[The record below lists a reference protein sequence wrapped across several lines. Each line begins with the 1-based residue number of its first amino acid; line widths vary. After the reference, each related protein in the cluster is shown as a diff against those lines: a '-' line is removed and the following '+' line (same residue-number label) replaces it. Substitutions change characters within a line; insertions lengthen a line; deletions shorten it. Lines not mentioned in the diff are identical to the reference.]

1 MHVHVVSAMRCAG
14 VALAFLIGAT
24 AAHAQQGS
32 ILVQVNEQG
41 TARPVEAV
49 QVNVVGT
56 NLGGVTNS
64 EGRLLL
70 RNVPQGTVQ
79 VRALRVGYAE
89 QRKPVQ
95 VAAGQQATVDFT
107 LAQVAVSIAPVVTTA
122 TGQTAREELGNAVA
136 TINVSEVTQTAPVA
150 TIGDVLNSRAPGVTV
165 ITGSQTG
172 SGSRIRIRGQ
182 SSLNLSN
189 DPIYIIDGVRMTRN
203 SGSSELFTGGTQPTR
218 VSDINPDEIENI
230 EVVKGPSAAT
240 LYGTDAANGVVVIT
254 TKRGRAG
261 PARWTAYVEGGLIA
275 DRNDY
280 PTNYTIWGR
289 TPGTTTGRACT
300 LPQVSAGTCIRDSV
314 RTLNIFE
321 EDDLTPIG
329 LGNRYQFGAQ
339 VSGGTDIVRY
349 FVSAER
355 EGEMGIFELP
365 EFERKRFDS
374 LGLPVAEWVERPN
387 ALTRNSIRTNLSAAL
402 NSKLDISV
410 FLNFIN
416 LDQRFSQESNATA
429 GIGSQ
434 AFGGP
439 GYRTNGVV
447 SGLGTPLNGYRA
459 WTPAYTWEE
468 KVGQRLNRYIGS
480 ISANWRPT
488 SWLDTR
494 MNFGNDFTDRV
505 DDNLLLRGSGP
516 PLTAI
521 YRLGFKVNS
530 RADIRNLS
538 ADLASSASWQ
548 FRPTILS
555 RTTVGVQYVDYKL
568 ELGEATGED
577 LPPGQQI
584 PNNAA
589 EPSVEEAS
597 DYSKT
602 LGLFVEQSVTLNDRL
617 FLTAAVRTDQ
627 NSAFGTEFQR
637 VFYPKGSVSWILSDE
652 PFFPEMGWL
661 SYFRLRSAYG
671 ASGVQPGTNDA
682 LRTFQG
688 EATNIH
694 SVDLPAVQFDDIGN
708 SELRPERTTELELG
722 FEARVLNDRATIDL
736 THYRKRTKD
745 ALINAI
751 VPPSYG
757 SVATTV
763 RRNLGAVQ
771 NVGWELLVS
780 TQLLQRESFGAD
792 LTLSGSTNANKL
804 LSLGG
809 TPPQIGTTFRVVEG
823 YPLFGF
829 WERKIRGWDDK
840 NGDGIL
846 TYNANAALNE
856 VFVDDS
862 ASFIGYVQPR
872 HNITATGGLDL
883 FRRILRVQA
892 MFDWRGG
899 HYWYNNTERIR
910 CVSRANCNGLMNPD
924 ASFEEQ
930 AMVVATRDHPTRTV
944 AGFIQKGDFLRFREM
959 SVSLRAPERWAA
971 MMRASSAQFV
981 LTARNLAVWSGY
993 RGVDPETDRLAGE
1006 STANGTERPDEFQ
1019 TFGPTSSLIF
1029 RVNLGF

>member
-1 MHVHVVSAMRCAG
+1 MHIHVVSAMRCAG
-14 VALAFLIGAT
+14 VALALVVSAGALR
-24 AAHAQQGS
+24 AQQGS
-32 ILVQVNEQG
+32 IQVQVTEQGTGRPVEQVQVNI
-41 TARPVEAV
+41 
-49 QVNVVGT
+49 VGT

-70 RNVPQGTVQ
+70 RNVRTGTVQ

-89 QRKPVQ
+89 QRRAVQ
-95 VAAGQQATVDFT
+95 VAAGEQASVEFA

-122 TGQTAREELGNAVA
+122 TGQTAREELGNAISTIDVA
-136 TINVSEVTQTAPVA
+136 NVAETAPVA
-150 TIGDVLNSRAPGVTV
+150 TIADVLNSRAPGVTV
-165 ITGSQTG
+165 VTGTQTG
-172 SGSRIRIRGQ
+172 SGSRVRIRGQ

-189 DPIYIIDGVRMTRN
+189 DPIYVIDGVRMTRN
-203 SGSSELFTGGTQPTR
+203 CNSSELFTGGTQPCR
-218 VSDINPDEIENI
+218 AGDINPDEIENLEI
-230 EVVKGPSAAT
+230 VKGPSAAT

-254 TKRGRAG
+254 TKRGRSG
-261 PARWTAYVEGGLIA
+261 PARWTTYVEGGLIS

-280 PTNYTIWGR
+280 PTNYTGWGHS
-289 TPGTTTGRACT
+289 PGSTTMRACT
-300 LPQVSAGTCIRDSV
+300 LPQVSAGSCIRDSV

-339 VSGGTDIVRY
+339 VSGGTEIVRY
-349 FVSAER
+349 FVAAER
-355 EGEMGIFELP
+355 EGEQGIFKLP
-365 EFERKRFDS
+365 KFEERRFDS
-374 LGLPVAEWVERPN
+374 LGITPAEWVEKPN
-387 ALTRNSIRTNLSAAL
+387 VLARNSIRANLSAAAS
-402 NSKLDISV
+402 SKLDLSV

-416 LDQRFSQESNATA
+416 IDQRFTQESNATA
-429 GIGSQ
+429 GIGSH

-439 GYRTNGVV
+439 GYRENGSVPG
-447 SGLGTPLNGYRA
+447 GLGTPLNGYRQ
-459 WTPAYTWEE
+459 WTPAYTYEE
-468 KVGQRLNRYIGS
+468 KVQQRLNRYIGS

-516 PLTAI
+516 PLTST
-521 YRLGFKVNS
+521 YRLGFKFNT

-538 ADLASSASWQ
+538 ADIASSASWQ
-548 FRPTILS
+548 VRPSVLS
-555 RTTVGVQYVDYKL
+555 RTTVGVQYVDSKL
-568 ELGEATGED
+568 DFGEAGGQD

-589 EPSVEEAS
+589 EPSSRESATL
-597 DYSKT
+597 SKT
-602 LGLFVEQSVTLNDRL
+602 LGLFVEESVTLNDRL
-617 FLTAAVRTDQ
+617 FLVGALRTDQ

-637 VFYPKGSVSWILSDE
+637 VFYPKASISWIVSE
-652 PFFPEMGWL
+652 ESFFPQAEWMNYL
-661 SYFRLRSAYG
+661 RLRSAYG

-682 LRTFQG
+682 LRTYAG
-688 EATNIH
+688 EASNIRGLD
-694 SVDLPAVQFDDIGN
+694 VPAVQFDDIGN
-708 SELRPERTTELELG
+708 DALKPERTTELELG
-722 FEARVLNDRATIDL
+722 FEARFLGDRATLDV

-745 ALINAI
+745 ALIDAVI
-751 VPPSYG
+751 PPSFG
-757 SVATTV
+757 SLATTL

-771 NVGWELLVS
+771 NNGWEVLLS
-780 TQLLQRESFGAD
+780 TQILQRESFGFD
-792 LTLSGSTNANKL
+792 LTVSGSTNSNKL

-809 TPPQIGTTFRVVEG
+809 TPPQIGVTTRVVEG

-829 WERKIRGWDDK
+829 WGRKISGWQDK

-846 TYNANAALNE
+846 TYNSNASLNE

-862 ASFIGYVQPR
+862 ASFIGYIQPR
-872 HNITATGGLDL
+872 HNITTTGGLDL
-883 FRRILRVQA
+883 FKRALRVQA

-899 HYWYNNTERIR
+899 HHWYNNTERIR
-910 CVSRANCNGLMNPD
+910 CVSRGNCNGLMNPE

-930 AMVVATRDHPTRTV
+930 AMVVATRDHPARTV

-959 SVSLRAPERWAA
+959 SVALRAPERWAA
-971 MMRASSAQFV
+971 MMRAASAQFV
-981 LTARNLAVWSGY
+981 VTARNIAVWTDY

-1006 STANGTERPDEFQ
+1006 SNDRPDEFQ

>member
-1 MHVHVVSAMRCAG
+1 MAIHVVSAMRCAT
-14 VALAFLIGAT
+14 VALALFANAT
-24 AAHAQQGS
+24 AARAQQGS

-64 EGRLLL
+64 DGRLLL
-70 RNVPQGTVQ
+70 RNVPAGTAQ

-89 QRKPVQ
+89 QRRPVQ
-95 VAAGQQATVDFT
+95 VASGQQAVVEFI

-122 TGQTAREELGNAVA
+122 TGQTAREELGNAVS
-136 TINVSEVTQTAPVA
+136 TINVADVTQTAPVS
-150 TIGDVLNSRAPGVTV
+150 TIADVLNSRAPGVTV
-165 ITGSQTG
+165 VTGTQTG

-203 SGSSELFTGGTQPTR
+203 SNSSELFTGGTQPSR
-218 VSDINPDEIENI
+218 AADINPDEIENI
-230 EVVKGPSAAT
+230 EIVKGPSAAT

-261 PARWTAYVEGGLIA
+261 PARWTAYVEGGLIQ

-280 PTNYTIWGR
+280 PTNYTIWGHS
-289 TPGTTTGRACT
+289 PGSTTGRACT
-300 LPQVSAGTCIRDSV
+300 LPQVSIGSCVRDSV
-314 RTLNIFE
+314 RTLDIMA
-321 EDDLTPIG
+321 DDELTPIG
-329 LGNRYQFGAQ
+329 MGNRYQFGAQ

-349 FVSAER
+349 FISAER
-355 EGEMGIFELP
+355 EGETGVFELP
-365 EFERKRFDS
+365 KFERRRFDS
-374 LGLPVAEWVERPN
+374 LGTTPAEWTERPN
-387 ALTRNSIRTNLSAAL
+387 VLGRNSIRANLSAAAS
-402 NSKLDISV
+402 SKLDLSV

-416 LDQRFSQESNATA
+416 IDQRYSPESNATV

-434 AFGGP
+434 VFGGP
-439 GYRTNGVV
+439 GFRGNGVV
-447 SGLGTPLNGYRA
+447 GGGLGTPLNGYRA

-468 KVGQRLNRYIGS
+468 KLGQRLNRYIGS

-516 PLTAI
+516 PINST
-521 YRLGFKVNS
+521 YRLGFKVNT
-530 RADIRNLS
+530 RADIRNVS
-538 ADLASSASWQ
+538 ADIASSASWQ
-548 FRPTILS
+548 FRENVLS

-568 ELGEATGED
+568 QFGEASGED

-589 EPSVEEAS
+589 EPDSRESS

-602 LGLFVEQSVTLNDRL
+602 LGLFVEESVTLNDRL
-617 FLTAAVRTDQ
+617 FLTAALRTDQ

-637 VFYPKGSVSWILSDE
+637 VFYPKASVSWILSDE
-652 PFFPEMGWL
+652 GFFPEMAWM
-661 SYFRLRSAYG
+661 SYFRLRTAYG
-671 ASGVQPGTNDA
+671 ASGVQPGSNDA
-682 LRTFQG
+682 LRTYG
-688 EATNIH
+688 GASTNIRAI
-694 SVDLPAVQFDDIGN
+694 DAPAVRFDDIGN
-708 SELRPERTTELELG
+708 EALRPERTTELEMG
-722 FEARVLNDRATIDL
+722 FEARFINDRATLDL

-745 ALINAI
+745 ALISAVI
-751 VPPSYG
+751 PPSYG
-757 SVATTV
+757 SLATTV

-771 NVGWELLVS
+771 NNGWELLVN
-780 TQLLQRESFGAD
+780 TQLLQREAIGFD
-792 LTLSGSTNANKL
+792 LTVSASTNSNKL

-809 TPPQIGTTFRVVEG
+809 TPPQIGVTTRVVEG

-829 WERKIRGWDDK
+829 WAQKILGWDDK

-856 VFVDDS
+856 VFVDS
-862 ASFIGYVQPR
+862 VYSFVGYTQPR
-872 HNITATGGLDL
+872 HNITTTGGLDL
-883 FRRILRVQA
+883 FNRVLRVQA

-910 CVSRANCNGLMNPD
+910 CVSRANCNGLMNPN

-930 AMVVATRDHPTRTV
+930 AMVVATRDHPQRTL
-944 AGFIQKGDFLRFREM
+944 AGFFQKGDFLRFREM
-959 SVSLRAPERWAA
+959 SLSLRAPERWAA

-981 LTARNLAVWSGY
+981 VTARNLAVWSDY
-993 RGVDPETDRLAGE
+993 RGVDPETDRVAGE
-1006 STANGTERPDEFQ
+1006 SNDRPDEFQ
-1019 TFGPTSSLIF
+1019 TFGPTSALVF

>member
-14 VALAFLIGAT
+14 VALALLISAT

-32 ILVQVNEQG
+32 IQVQVTEQG

-89 QRKPVQ
+89 QRRPVQ
-95 VAAGQQATVDFT
+95 VAAGQQATVEFT

-136 TINVSEVTQTAPVA
+136 TIDVASVTQTAPVS
-150 TIGDVLNSRAPGVTV
+150 TIADVLNSRAPGVTV

-172 SGSRIRIRGQ
+172 SGSRVRIRGQ

-203 SGSSELFTGGTQPTR
+203 SNSSELFTGGTQPSR
-218 VSDINPDEIENI
+218 AADINPDEIENI
-230 EVVKGPSAAT
+230 EIVKGPSAAT

-261 PARWTAYVEGGLIA
+261 PARWTAYVEGGLIE

-280 PTNYTIWGR
+280 PTNYTIWGHS
-289 TPGTTTGRACT
+289 PGSTTGRACT
-300 LPQVSAGTCIRDSV
+300 LPQVSAGSCIRDSV
-314 RTLNIFE
+314 RTLDIME
-321 EDDLTPIG
+321 DDDLTPIG
-329 LGNRYQFGAQ
+329 MGNRYQFGAQ
-339 VSGGTDIVRY
+339 VSGGTEIVRY
-349 FVSAER
+349 FVAAER
-355 EGEMGIFELP
+355 EGETGVFELP
-365 EFERKRFDS
+365 KFERRRFDS
-374 LGLPVAEWVERPN
+374 LGLPIPEWTERPN
-387 ALTRNSIRTNLSAAL
+387 VLGRNSFRANVSAAAS
-402 NSKLDISV
+402 SKLDLSV
-410 FLNFIN
+410 FFNFIN
-416 LDQRFSQESNATA
+416 IDQRFSPESNATV

-434 AFGGP
+434 VFGGP
-439 GYRTNGVV
+439 GFRQNGTVGG
-447 SGLGTPLNGYRA
+447 GLGTPLNGYRA
-459 WTPAYTWEE
+459 WTPAYSWEE
-468 KVGQRLNRYIGS
+468 KLGQQLNRYIGS

-505 DDNLLLRGSGP
+505 DDNLLMRGSGP
-516 PLTAI
+516 PINNT
-521 YRLGFKVNS
+521 YRLGFKFNT
-530 RADIRNLS
+530 RADIRNVS
-538 ADLASSASWQ
+538 ADIASSASWQ
-548 FRPTILS
+548 VRDNILS
-555 RTTVGVQYVDYKL
+555 RTTAGVQYVDYKL
-568 ELGEATGED
+568 EFGEASGED

-589 EPSVEEAS
+589 EPGSRESAT
-597 DYSKT
+597 YSKT
-602 LGLFVEQSVTLNDRL
+602 LGLFVEESITLNDRL
-617 FLTAAVRTDQ
+617 FLTAALRTDQ

-637 VFYPKGSVSWILSDE
+637 VFYPKASLAWILSDE
-652 PFFPEMGWL
+652 PFFPELGWMN
-661 SYFRLRSAYG
+661 YFRLRTAYG
-671 ASGVQPGTNDA
+671 ASGVQPGSNDA
-682 LRTFQG
+682 LRTYAG
-688 EATNIH
+688 EATNIRA
-694 SVDLPAVQFDDIGN
+694 VDVPAVQFDDIGN
-708 SELRPERTTELELG
+708 PELKPERTTELEMG
-722 FEARVLNDRATIDL
+722 FEARFLNDRATVDL

-745 ALINAI
+745 ALINAVI
-751 VPPSYG
+751 PPSYG
-757 SVATTV
+757 SLATTV
-763 RRNLGAVQ
+763 RQNLGAVQ
-771 NVGWELLVS
+771 NNGWELLVS
-780 TQLLQRESFGAD
+780 TQVLQRESVGFD
-792 LTLSGSTNANKL
+792 LTVSASTNANKL
-804 LSLGG
+804 LTLGG
-809 TPPQIGTTFRVVEG
+809 TPPQIGVTSRVVEG

-829 WERKIRGWDDK
+829 WERKIQGWEDK

-846 TYNANAALNE
+846 TYNSNAALNE
-856 VFVDDS
+856 VFVDS
-862 ASFIGYVQPR
+862 VASFIGYIQPR
-872 HNITATGGLDL
+872 HNITTTGGLDL
-883 FRRILRVQA
+883 FRRMLRVQA

-910 CVSRANCNGLMNPD
+910 CVSRQNCNGLMNPN

-981 LTARNLAVWSGY
+981 VTARNLGVWSDY

-1006 STANGTERPDEFQ
+1006 SNDRPDEFQ

>member
-1 MHVHVVSAMRCAG
+1 MAVHVVSAMRCAT
-14 VALAFLIGAT
+14 VALALFANAT
-24 AAHAQQGS
+24 AARAQQGS

-64 EGRLLL
+64 DGRLLL
-70 RNVPQGTVQ
+70 RNVPVGTAQ
-79 VRALRVGYAE
+79 VRAQRVGYAE
-89 QRKPVQ
+89 QRRPVQ
-95 VAAGQQATVDFT
+95 VAGGQQAAVEFT

-122 TGQTAREELGNAVA
+122 TGQTAREELGNAVS
-136 TINVSEVTQTAPVA
+136 TIDVANVTETAPVS
-150 TIGDVLNSRAPGVTV
+150 TIADVLNSRAPGVTV
-165 ITGSQTG
+165 VTSSQTG
-172 SGSRIRIRGQ
+172 SGSRVRIRGQ

-203 SGSSELFTGGTQPTR
+203 SNSSELFTGGTQPSR
-218 VSDINPDEIENI
+218 AGDINPDEIENI
-230 EVVKGPSAAT
+230 EIVKGPSAAT

-261 PARWTAYVEGGLIA
+261 PARWTAYVEGGFIE

-280 PTNYTIWGR
+280 PTNYTIWGH
-289 TPGTTTGRACT
+289 TPGTTAGRACT
-300 LPQVSAGTCIRDSV
+300 LPQVSAGSCVRDSV
-314 RTLNIFE
+314 RTLDIM
-321 EDDLTPIG
+321 EDDELTP
-329 LGNRYQFGAQ
+329 LGMGSRYQFGAQ
-339 VSGGTDIVRY
+339 VSGGTEIVRY
-349 FVSAER
+349 FISAER
-355 EGEMGIFELP
+355 EGETGVFELP
-365 EFERKRFDS
+365 KFERRRFDS
-374 LGLPVAEWVERPN
+374 LGITPAEWTERPN
-387 ALTRNSIRTNLSAAL
+387 VLGRNSIRANLSAAAS
-402 NSKLDISV
+402 SKLDLSV

-416 LDQRFSQESNATA
+416 IDQRYSPESNATV

-434 AFGGP
+434 VFGGP
-439 GYRTNGVV
+439 GYRGNGVV
-447 SGLGTPLNGYRA
+447 TGLGTPLNGYRA

-468 KVGQRLNRYIGS
+468 KLGQRLNRYIGS

-516 PLTAI
+516 PINNT
-521 YRLGFKVNS
+521 YRLGFKVNT
-530 RADIRNLS
+530 RADIRNVS
-538 ADLASSASWQ
+538 ADIASSASWQ
-548 FRPTILS
+548 FRENVLS
-555 RTTVGVQYVDYKL
+555 RTTVGAQYVDYKL
-568 ELGEATGED
+568 QFGEASGED

-589 EPSVEEAS
+589 EPDSRELSEL
-597 DYSKT
+597 SKT
-602 LGLFVEQSVTLNDRL
+602 LGLFVEESVTLNDRL
-617 FLTAAVRTDQ
+617 FLTAALRTDQ

-637 VFYPKGSVSWILSDE
+637 VFYPKASVSWILSDE
-652 PFFPEMGWL
+652 AFFPDMGWM
-661 SYFRLRSAYG
+661 SYFRLRTAYG
-671 ASGVQPGTNDA
+671 ASGVQPGSNDA
-682 LRTFQG
+682 LRTYG
-688 EATNIH
+688 GASTNIRA
-694 SVDLPAVQFDDIGN
+694 VDVPAVRFDDIGN
-708 SELRPERTTELELG
+708 EALRPERTTELEMG
-722 FEARVLNDRATIDL
+722 FEARFINDRATLDL

-745 ALINAI
+745 ALISAVI
-751 VPPSYG
+751 PPSYG
-757 SVATTV
+757 SLATTV

-771 NVGWELLVS
+771 NNGWELLVN
-780 TQLLQRESFGAD
+780 TQLLQREEVGVD
-792 LTLSGSTNANKL
+792 LTVSASTNSNKL

-809 TPPQIGTTFRVVEG
+809 TPPQIGVTSRVVEG

-829 WERKIRGWDDK
+829 WERKIQGWDDK

-846 TYNANAALNE
+846 TYSSNAALNE
-856 VFVDDS
+856 VFVDS
-862 ASFIGYVQPR
+862 VASFIGYTQPR
-872 HNITATGGLDL
+872 HNVTTTGGLDL
-883 FRRILRVQA
+883 FKRMLRVQA

-910 CVSRANCNGLMNPD
+910 CVSRGNCNGLMNPN

-981 LTARNLAVWSGY
+981 LTARNLAVWSDY
-993 RGVDPETDRLAGE
+993 RGVDPETDRLAGA
-1006 STANGTERPDEFQ
+1006 SDDRPDEFQ
-1019 TFGPTSSLIF
+1019 TFGPTSTLIF